1 MMWREQKNHSDDC
14 YFCSCDVK
22 GYNSKWK
29 CTITYPNLPSAIRT
43 IPHGPDVPMPDPP
56 TNLDEVNWPGED
68 GTVPQPEDGS
78 SSSDVGV
85 GEPKLFSQE

>member
-56 TNLDEVNWPGED
+56 TNLDEVNLPDED